1 MKWWNNYQIQLEFI
15 KKYNNQDSVGVTQEY
30 TEQWTRERRER
41 NVSVGMVH
49 RRILFLKWNRKR
61 EALS

>member
-49 RRILFLKWNRKR
+49 R
-61 EALS
+61 